1 MDDRRSLFS
10 RREQVR
16 AQLPDVAAVDP
27 QRVDAAA
34 LLALLATLPAGMRA
48 AVVLRYVEGL
58 SVTETA
64 EAMRCS
70 EGNVKSQCARGLDR
84 LREAIPLHAG
94 NIT

>member
-1 MDDRRSLFS
+1 MLGTPTSPILDALRSAISYLRDEDHLTALIEAANGQDDHY
-10 RREQVR
+10 
-16 AQLPDVAAVDP
+16 DP
-27 QRVDAAA
+27 VSA
-34 LLALLATLPAGMRA
+34 
-48 AVVLRYVEGL
+48 
-58 SVTETA
+58 ETA